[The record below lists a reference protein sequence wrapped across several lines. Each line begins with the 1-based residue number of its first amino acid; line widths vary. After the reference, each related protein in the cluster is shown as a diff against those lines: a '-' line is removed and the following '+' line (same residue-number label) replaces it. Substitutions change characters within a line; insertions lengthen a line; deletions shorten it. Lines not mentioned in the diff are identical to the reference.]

1 VSAFPDHRLPDTG
14 AGVQVGR
21 GRAVGAGH
29 AAKRGGHDGGREGAV
44 PADGGG
50 REAEAPHAHTVA
62 SVGKPTL
69 TPCVCY
75 RPVRLCLKLC
85 VL

>member
-1 VSAFPDHRLPDTG
+1 M
-14 AGVQVGR
+14 GR

-29 AAKRGGHDGGREGAV
+29 AAKRGGHDGGREGAL

-69 TPCVCY
+69 TPCHRVC
-75 RPVRLCLKLC
+75 VCDVMMLSTQLCLKTVCALI
-85 VL
+85 